1 MCIKTKYY
9 KMDQVPKEQKEY
21 FESLIGHTP
30 FSFFQNFINFFH
42 NHLKCKWIKL
52 TE

>member
-30 FSFFQNFINFFH
+30 FSFFKILHHVQTCLIT
-42 NHLKCKWIKL
+42 IKIMRWN
-52 TE
+52 